1 MLATATCLS
10 HVRLIQDAVSPT
22 VTLFVQELL
31 GDALP
36 TKFLSL
42 FFFFFGFLF
51 SACHSLD
58 HRRQERVYGNMTA
71 VGALQVWSEW
81 GDLLGAIV
89 NWVLVES
96 LVNASRNNYTVELR
110 DGRLGLVKEFVVVDQ
125 GASGQK

>member
-1 MLATATCLS
+1 
-10 HVRLIQDAVSPT
+10 
-22 VTLFVQELL
+22 
-31 GDALP
+31 
-36 TKFLSL
+36 
-42 FFFFFGFLF
+42 
-51 SACHSLD
+51 
-58 HRRQERVYGNMTA
+58 MTA